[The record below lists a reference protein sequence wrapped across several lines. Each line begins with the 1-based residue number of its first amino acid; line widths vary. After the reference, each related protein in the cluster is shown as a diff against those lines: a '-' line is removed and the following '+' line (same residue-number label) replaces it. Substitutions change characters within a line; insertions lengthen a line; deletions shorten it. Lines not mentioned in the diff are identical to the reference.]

1 VVDLSVQVGQLK
13 LRNPILTASG
23 TCGYGI
29 DLLPHVLPEQLG
41 GICTKGLSLLP
52 RAGAPV
58 PRLWE
63 VPGGLLNAIGLANI
77 GLQAF
82 IKDKLPL
89 LRQRGVTVI
98 ANVLGVSPEEFGE
111 LAARLNDEE
120 GVAAIE
126 LNLSCPNVKAGGVH
140 MSRDPQL
147 AGAAVAA
154 ARRATSLPLWV
165 KLSPEGD
172 PLAIAQASADAG
184 ADALAVCN
192 TLRGM
197 AIDIDS
203 RRPQLGAGYGGLSG
217 PALKPVALRLV
228 HEVSTTVQL
237 PVVGIGGVTTWKDAV
252 EMMLAG
258 ASAVQIGTA
267 VLAHPRA
274 PTDVLTGLTHYLEER
289 DEDARDLIGAVQFS
303 GL

>member
-1 VVDLSVQVGQLK
+1 MAARYTAAPKGPPNRRHEDTVVDLSVQVGQLK

-126 LNLSCPNVKAGGVH
+126 LNSQT
-140 MSRDPQL
+140 R
-147 AGAAVAA
+147 AAIKDKSV
-154 ARRATSLPLWV
+154 V
-165 KLSPEGD
+165 
-172 PLAIAQASADAG
+172 AIAA
-184 ADALAVCN
+184 CN
-192 TLRGM
+192 
-197 AIDIDS
+197 
-203 RRPQLGAGYGGLSG
+203 LGTERVIPGFCPTVYRDLP
-217 PALKPVALRLV
+217 PALDRDRQVRRF
-228 HEVSTTVQL
+228 
-237 PVVGIGGVTTWKDAV
+237 
-252 EMMLAG
+252 LA
-258 ASAVQIGTA
+258 
-267 VLAHPRA
+267 
-274 PTDVLTGLTHYLEER
+274 
-289 DEDARDLIGAVQFS
+289 
-303 GL
+303 